1 MAGPNDAGTA
11 GAPPA
16 PAPSGSGSP
25 APAGTPA
32 PTTVPVA
39 PGENGKSVAAAGPGV
54 ISANLRARPVD
65 GVPFAYHLYIEY
77 VNTSTNE
84 RLIFEAMPDY
94 TKGVFV
100 DGREQLY
107 GYLHGMAP
115 RPWGVAQADPE
126 APGSAPSAHEAEDNT
141 YSRMT
146 GVNARTKYLLEFWRR
161 IYNTRHIVYD
171 ATGNNSNVWAVTVAT
186 GSGLEWPDGLPVWR
200 GELPGI
206 PWAHTFR
213 ANDEGML

>member
-1 MAGPNDAGTA
+1 MAGPDDPGTPDAS
-11 GAPPA
+11 PA
-16 PAPSGSGSP
+16 PTPSGSGAA
-25 APAGTPA
+25 APGGTPA
-32 PTTVPVA
+32 PATVPVA
-39 PGENGKSVAAAGPGV
+39 PGEAGQSAAPAGPGV
-54 ISANLRARPVD
+54 IYANLRARPVD
-65 GVPFAYHLYIEY
+65 GVPFAYHMYIEY

-94 TKGVFV
+94 TTGVFV

-126 APGSAPSAHEAEDNT
+126 APRSAPSAREAEDDA

-171 ATGNNSNVWAVTVAT
+171 KTGNNSNVWAVTVAT
-186 GSGLEWPDGLPVWR
+186 GSGLEWPDGFPIWR